1 MKTGEPRTPRSPV
14 EDRRRAPRF
23 EIVGRMAALG
33 VSVSILVLL
42 GVLPDGPIPLSI
54 IALAATVALAW
65 WLTPGFWKT
74 VALGAAGGILA
85 GLVILGPGWRV
96 VMRVV
101 AVWDPSMTPDFTVEG
116 TVLTIILMLG
126 AFGGG
131 VFGVVGNLAMQG
143 LGIRTILGAGLIT
156 GLLVPGLF
164 LTDEGLRG
172 ELTNLGGGLWINLA
186 MFGAVAILYGIS
198 AIYLADR
205 LEARFTRR
213 RDSSSREVSMADRAH
228 T

>member
-1 MKTGEPRTPRSPV
+1 MTTGDSPKPTLSV
-14 EDRRRAPRF
+14 QDRRLPPRF
-23 EIVGRMAALG
+23 EIVGRAAALG

-42 GVLPDGPIPLSI
+42 SVLPDGPIPLSI

-74 VALGAAGGILA
+74 VAIGAAGGIMA

-101 AVWDPSMTPDFTVEG
+101 AVWDPSMTPGFAVEG
-116 TVLTIILMLG
+116 TVLVIILMLG
-126 AFGGG
+126 ALGGG
-131 VFGVVGNLAMQG
+131 VFGVVGSLAKKG
-143 LGIRTILGAGLIT
+143 LGIRTFLRAGFIT
-156 GLLVPGLF
+156 GLLTAALF

-186 MFGAVAILYGIS
+186 MFGAVAILYGIG
-198 AIYLADR
+198 AMHLVDR
-205 LEARFTRR
+205 LEARFTRW
-213 RDSSSREVSMADRAH
+213 RDSDSRGVSTADRAH